1 MRDPN
6 ERRIDA
12 SVFLG
17 IAKHG
22 ERAQSSAERRRL
34 NLSREWKKYVDIV
47 PNIDNKFIE
56 PGTAVQLLSVAGIG
70 FNLPEGAEDML
81 IELVGAGTPEALEV
95 SAYFD
100 YCSRYV
106 VSSAEQDMENV
117 CYLDIFKDFRLE
129 RRLEVVEHV
138 ERPVVFASGG
148 DILRHYPCLMPT
160 GWEYSAHNIGRDVG
174 DILLAATESIEM
186 VKQQTERRWL
196 SNNGLHPHSNPE
208 DHWCSLRRFD
218 AV

>member
-1 MRDPN
+1 MPIMRDPN

-22 ERAQSSAERRRL
+22 ERAQTSADRRRL
-34 NLSREWKKYVDIV
+34 HLSREWKKYVDIV

-70 FNLPEGAEDML
+70 FNMPEGAEDML
-81 IELVGAGTPEALEV
+81 IELVGAGTAEAVEV

-100 YCSRYV
+100 YCARYV
-106 VSSAEQDMENV
+106 ASSAEQDTENV

-138 ERPVVFASGG
+138 ERPVVFVSVG
-148 DILRHYPCLMPT
+148 DVPQHYPCLMHP
-160 GWEYSAHNIGRDVG
+160 GWVYSAHIGRDVG
-174 DILLAATESIEM
+174 EILLAATESMEM
-186 VKQQTERRWL
+186 VKQQLERPWP
-196 SNNGLHPHSNPE
+196 SN
-208 DHWCSLRRFD
+208 
-218 AV
+218 